1 MTKSAFYE
9 VYFTIIHEDK
19 RGEAKYKN
27 EYMATQTAD
36 SKAEAIA
43 MTKAGT
49 ERMRIRDEIITNF
62 MAQKID

>member
-9 VYFTIIHEDK
+9 VYFTIIREDK
-19 RGEAKYKN
+19 NGKKYKN
-27 EYMATQTAD
+27 EYMATQTAA
-36 SKAEAIA
+36 SKADAIA